1 MPPKGPLLVDQL
13 RFMAEAHA
21 DDNAY
26 EDLDRGE
33 TITFRQWDERSNRL
47 ARWLTAR
54 GVEKGDRVSI
64 YMPSDN
70 CLEWIVAYAAVH
82 KAGAVCVPTNTRL
95 SERELAAI
103 IGHAEI
109 SAMVTSASMLPL
121 VETVRAG
128 VPSLHAILS
137 PDGAGDGVE
146 PWSVLDDFDA
156 GEIQVPLARDDLA
169 DIMYTSG
176 TTGLPKG
183 VVVRH
188 RDVAMMP
195 NGDPNWLGTGWLH
208 GAPLFTF
215 AGMSFIFNPMKMGL
229 CALYM
234 PKFDVDHWFDVV
246 EQRKPMM
253 VFMVPAMAEL
263 VTASVR
269 FETADLSGPFAVS
282 IGSAPLAPATLLKLQ
297 DKMPQASVSNSYGLT
312 EAGPAYIVMP
322 KEEIRTRIGSVG
334 KPMPPMEVKIVDP
347 ETDEERPPGVV
358 GELLCKL
365 PGKQREYYKDDAAT
379 LRTWT
384 SDGWLRSGD
393 LAYTDGDGFIYI
405 SGRMKDMIIRGG
417 NNIYAVDVEAVI
429 LEHEDVQE
437 TAVIGVPHTVLG
449 EDVGA
454 YVVLRPDSTLTEDD
468 LKAFCAERLADY
480 KRPRVVRFVDELPRN
495 ATGKV
500 MKHKLREAHET
511 AAT

>member
-1 MPPKGPLLVDQL
+1 MPPQGPLLVDQL
-13 RFMAEAHA
+13 RFMADAHS

-26 EDLDRGE
+26 EDLDARE
-33 TITFRQWDERSNRL
+33 AITFRQWDERSNGI
-47 ARWLTAR
+47 ARWLAAR
-54 GVEKGDRVSI
+54 GVGKGDRVSI
-64 YMPSDN
+64 YMPSEY
-70 CLEWIVAYAAVH
+70 CLSWIAAYAGIH

-95 SERELAAI
+95 SPRELAAI
-103 IGHAEI
+103 LGHAEI
-109 SAMVTSASMLPL
+109 SAMFTSAPMLEN
-121 VETVRAG
+121 VEAVRAG
-128 VPSLHAILS
+128 LPSLTAILS
-137 PDGAGDGVE
+137 PDGEGAGIE
-146 PWSVLDDFDA
+146 RWSVIDDFDA
-156 GEIQVPLARDDLA
+156 AETQAPLTRDDLA

-234 PKFDVDHWFDVV
+234 PKFDVDHWFDTV
-246 EQRKPMM
+246 EQRRPMM

-263 VTASVR
+263 VTASAR
-269 FETADLSGPFAVS
+269 FENADLSGPFAIS

-297 DKMPQASVSNSYGLT
+297 DKMPQATVSNSYGLT
-312 EAGPAYIVMP
+312 EAGPAYITMP
-322 KEEIRTRIGSVG
+322 KEEIRNRLGSVG

-347 ETDEERPPGVV
+347 ENDEVCGPRVV
-358 GELLCKL
+358 GELLCRL
-365 PGKQREYYKDDAAT
+365 PGKQREYYNDDAAS
-379 LRTWT
+379 LKTWT
-384 SDGWLRSGD
+384 ADGWLRSGD
-393 LAYTDGDGFIYI
+393 LAYTDEDGFIYI
-405 SGRMKDMIIRGG
+405 SGRIKDMIIRGG
-417 NNIYAVDVEAVI
+417 NNIYATDIEAVI
-429 LEHEDVQE
+429 IEHPAVQE
-437 TAVIGVPHTVLG
+437 AAVIGVPHTVLG

-454 YVVLRPDSTLTEDD
+454 FVVLKPGLALSEDE

-480 KRPRVVRFVDELPRN
+480 KRPRVLRFVAELPRN

-500 MKHKLREAHET
+500 MKHKLREEFARR
-511 AAT
+511 